1 MKVVREKMAAKGRPL
16 PAAQGAAFTGDCS
29 SCSMAA
35 TCGGKALYDRINCTD
50 NKVEKT
56 ESKKEEDEQ

>member
-1 MKVVREKMAAKGRPL
+1 MVAKGKPL
-16 PAAQGAAFTGDCS
+16 AAAQGAAFTGDCS

-35 TCGGKALYDRINCTD
+35 TCGGKSIYDRINCAYSK
-50 NKVEKT
+50 NEKI